1 MLVTLTIYKERTMD
15 TKEYQA
21 FARVGI
27 LPASKGKNLLVG
39 FALGLAGESGEVCDA
54 IKKREYHGRQ
64 VTDEHLIEELGDVM
78 WYVANLCT
86 VLNVSLDVVLEQ
98 NVDKL
103 KKRYPE
109 MYGGK

>member
-1 MLVTLTIYKERTMD
+1 MD

-21 FARVGI
+21 FAHVGI

-103 KKRYPE
+103 KHRYPE
-109 MYGGK
+109 MYGGTKDVEK

>member
-1 MLVTLTIYKERTMD
+1 MN
-15 TKEYQA
+15 TKENQA

-27 LPASKGKNLLVG
+27 LPASKGKSLLVG

-64 VTDEHLIEELGDVM
+64 GTDEHLIEELGDVM

-109 MYGGK
+109 MYGGTKDVKK

>member
-1 MLVTLTIYKERTMD
+1 MN

-27 LPASKGKNLLVG
+27 LPASEGKNLLVG

-54 IKKREYHGRQ
+54 IKKREYHGRDIP
-64 VTDEHLIEELGDVM
+64 TGHIIEELGDVM

-86 VLNVSLDVVLEQ
+86 VLNISLDVVLEQ

-103 KKRYPE
+103 KHRYPE
-109 MYGGK
+109 MYGGKKDVKK